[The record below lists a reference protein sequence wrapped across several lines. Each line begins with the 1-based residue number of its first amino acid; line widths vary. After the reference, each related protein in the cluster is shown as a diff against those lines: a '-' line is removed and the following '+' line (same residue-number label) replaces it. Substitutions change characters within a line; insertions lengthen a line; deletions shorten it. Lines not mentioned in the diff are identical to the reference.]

1 MQSNAYGHYR
11 VMEMKIEE
19 LKEEIEKLET
29 EIIIAILL
37 SFLEFFA
44 LLILIANK

>member
-1 MQSNAYGHYR
+1 
-11 VMEMKIEE
+11 MEMKIEE